1 MSWEIGKEGGEG
13 EEDGRKQADRQ
24 TAARTSQS
32 RTTNNG
38 SNSGDGPIIMHS
50 LVRHQLEHLKER
62 RPFSEMEEEPLTG
75 ALWKMVAGKSVS
87 VVESHLKK
95 RASSRLVST
104 ISKLHSPSP
113 RRGNED
119 V

>member
-62 RPFSEMEEEPLTG
+62 RPFSEMEEETLTG
-75 ALWKMVAGKSVS
+75 ALLKMVAGKSVS
-87 VVESHLKK
+87 VVE
-95 RASSRLVST
+95 
-104 ISKLHSPSP
+104 
-113 RRGNED
+113 
-119 V
+119 